1 MTLFANIHLGY
12 NIGIGGNSSYSYE
25 SSLLFAANAGFSFK
39 NFNYFIGYANNSL
52 IYFNY
57 GLSYD
62 IPLTTSSSTKK
73 KK

>member
-1 MTLFANIHLGY
+1 MTLFANIQLGY
-12 NIGIGGNSSYSYE
+12 NIGIGGNSSYSYK
-25 SSLLFAANAGFSFK
+25 SSLLFGANAGVSSL
-39 NFNYFIGYANNSL
+39 NFNFFMGYATSSL
-52 IYFNY
+52 AYFNI